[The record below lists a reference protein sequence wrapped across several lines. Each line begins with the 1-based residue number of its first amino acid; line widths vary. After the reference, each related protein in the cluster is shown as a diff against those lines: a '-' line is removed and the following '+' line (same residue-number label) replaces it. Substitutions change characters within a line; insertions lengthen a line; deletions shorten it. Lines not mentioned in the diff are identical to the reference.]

1 MLRQPIKTGLPSRRT
16 QMTVINPSAVIV
28 AIKTELA
35 MVAEIAIEIASDG
48 TVAVIDLAERPMVI
62 KN

>member
-1 MLRQPIKTGLPSRRT
+1 
-16 QMTVINPSAVIV
+16 MTVINPSAVIV